1 MRCWATVGVSAQ
13 SWNVVTLETNSTTG
27 ALLLPALLPRFC

>member
-1 MRCWATVGVSAQ
+1 MRCWATVGVRAE

-27 ALLLPALLPRFC
+27 ARSCGDVGWYC